1 MTVVWL
7 RSRRKLDVPD
17 SNLLRPGFEGLGM
30 PRPLLWACR
39 IWYRSALHRE
49 LLNEPEEGL
58 RDFGVTAGA
67 LHTYV
72 GRRFWEP

>member
-1 MTVVWL
+1 MVLAAMTVVWL

-17 SNLLRPGFEGLGM
+17 SNLLRPGFEELGM

-49 LLNEPEEGL
+49 LLN
-58 RDFGVTAGA
+58 
-67 LHTYV
+67 
-72 GRRFWEP
+72 